1 LEALQLSESRREASG
16 LSAFV
21 DEEVPLQQ
29 ALQPPVT
36 SQSTNP
42 VLEPLVITAQPIEAQ
57 PVAVSG
63 VTVQAA
69 AAKFACAQNFLGYA
83 QAKTLVQ
90 PIPQET
96 SLASLEVE
104 QLHTQL
110 QQIMAQMA
118 SVQTALSATQSAVTS
133 SAQVP
138 TSPARLQ
145 VIKSGSAPHKIS

>member
-1 LEALQLSESRREASG
+1 MEASG

-29 ALQPPVT
+29 ALQPSVT
-36 SQSTNP
+36 SQSANP
-42 VLEPLVITAQPIEAQ
+42 VLEPLVITDQPIEAQ

-63 VTVQAA
+63 ATVQAA

-83 QAKTLVQ
+83 QAKTTLK

-96 SLASLEVE
+96 SLASLEAE

-145 VIKSGSAPHKIS
+145 VIKSWSAHHKIS